1 MANPERAMA
10 VLSRLKNIGLRVSLD
25 DFGTGY
31 SSLACLKKL
40 PVDEIKVDKSFVIN
54 MQADEQ
60 DVAIVRLIINLGHI
74 LGLKVVAE
82 GVENQRTKH
91 ALIALGCD
99 MAQGYYISPPISAE
113 ELTRRLLS
121 EPTCFSGD
129 ASDAQREQRPIR
141 TLVE

>member
-1 MANPERAMA
+1 M
-10 VLSRLKNIGLRVSLD
+10 
-25 DFGTGY
+25 
-31 SSLACLKKL
+31 
-40 PVDEIKVDKSFVIN
+40 DEIKVDKSFVIN

-82 GVENQRTKH
+82 GVENQRTKD
-91 ALIALGCD
+91 ALIVLGCD
-99 MAQGYYISPPISAE
+99 LAQGYYISPPIGAE

-129 ASDAQREQRPIR
+129 ATDA
-141 TLVE
+141 